1 MSLPISSAE
10 PEVSCTAIK
19 HRRGDGTTCFSAD
32 VGHGGCPNRR
42 PPMEVERVPEL
53 TGFNKRH
60 TVADMKLVENAS
72 KLRIAQT

>member
-1 MSLPISSAE
+1 
-10 PEVSCTAIK
+10 
-19 HRRGDGTTCFSAD
+19 
-32 VGHGGCPNRR
+32 
-42 PPMEVERVPEL
+42 MEVERVPEL